1 MNDEIDLDFDPS
13 KDEPHVLYST
23 DGKGRWHRC
32 EWKRQ
37 CPCEVF
43 MRGRCQGVEGHKGV
57 HWSFSASGSFCY
69 EDNKEDSTEEGC
81 SGSVP
86 PDHKH
91 YHSPLEMSKY
101 YYMAF
106 KEEGEVTDP
115 EELARLERGEFKP
128 GESCTR
134 PCSKADIDKLKAA
147 GRLDDN
153 KHRKTG
159 PPTVG

>member
-1 MNDEIDLDFDPS
+1 MHDETDVDFDPA

-23 DGKGRWHRC
+23 DGEGHWHRR

-37 CPCEVF
+37 CPEDVF

-57 HWSFSASGSFCY
+57 HWSFNASGSFCY
-69 EDNKEDSTEEGC
+69 DDNDNDSTEQGC

-91 YHSPLEMSKY
+91 YRSPLEMSKY
-101 YYMAF
+101 HYMGHY
-106 KEEGEVTDP
+106 EDSEVTDP
-115 EELARLERGEFKP
+115 EEIARLERGDMKP
-128 GESCTR
+128 GESVTR
-134 PCSKADIDKLKAA
+134 PCSKEDIDMLRAK
-147 GRLDDN
+147 GRLDYDKPRN
-153 KHRKTG
+153 G